1 MIISRLNLLRFNYF
15 ASVIEFKTRFVETM
29 KRFVPHFQKFRG
41 IQNSK
46 QLMSHVGFKI
56 AKQPQGFRLA
66 VYQFLTP
73 KIFETKQQ
81 NELL

>member
-29 KRFVPHFQKFRG
+29 KRFVAHFQKFRR

-46 QLMSHVGFKI
+46 QLMSISDLKSQNSLKGFVWPFI
-56 AKQPQGFRLA
+56 SF
-66 VYQFLTP
+66 
-73 KIFETKQQ
+73 
-81 NELL
+81 

>member
-29 KRFVPHFQKFRG
+29 KRFVAHFQKFRR

-46 QLMSHVGFKI
+46 QLMSISDLKSQNSLKGFEWPFI
-56 AKQPQGFRLA
+56 SF
-66 VYQFLTP
+66 
-73 KIFETKQQ
+73 
-81 NELL
+81 